1 MVLELILLALELLW
15 IPLKPLLVMS
25 LYAILLLIELE
36 AIIPEVPFPIIIL
49 SIIVQL
55 LAFKLMLPFIVNPC
69 IFVPLPPEL
78 IVIVP
83 IIVGFASSSA
93 FKLTFLF
100 MIIFSL

>member
-55 LAFKLMLPFIVNPC
+55 LAFKLMLP
-69 IFVPLPPEL
+69 LLL
-78 IVIVP
+78 ILV
-83 IIVGFASSSA
+83 
-93 FKLTFLF
+93 FLCRF
-100 MIIFSL
+100 RQN